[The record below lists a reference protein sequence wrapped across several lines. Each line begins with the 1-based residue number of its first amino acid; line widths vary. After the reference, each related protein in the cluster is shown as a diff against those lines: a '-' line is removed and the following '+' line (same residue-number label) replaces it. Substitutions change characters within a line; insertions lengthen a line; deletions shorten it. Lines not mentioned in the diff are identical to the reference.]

1 MTERVARNVAVVE
14 LIDDLESTG
23 RTITDVDR
31 AVLSGWTGWGAA
43 SKLFE
48 PDDTTLDSARER
60 LSRFF
65 DDDDWAAAK
74 RSTLN
79 AHFTDPAITTAMWS
93 MMQATG
99 FHGGR
104 VLEPGCGTGL
114 FIGTAPMPVRDASSF
129 VGVELEPVT
138 AKVAQLLYPEADVR
152 SIGFEKVRDVDGSF
166 DAAIGNVPFGNYP
179 LFDPLHNPDGLSIHN
194 HFLAKSLAL
203 TKPGGVMAMVT
214 SRYTLDSRNPASRRL
229 LQSYGDL
236 VAAVRLPSGAHQQIA
251 GTQAVTDVLVFKRR
265 HDADVPAPFDW
276 ETTTLL
282 DTDTAAV
289 RANSIFDRK
298 GRGVVVGSI
307 TAGRGMYGD
316 DELIVTKPD
325 DWQQRLASVVDT
337 LGPQLVDLYDPSPA
351 TPVRPEPPQVGGRE
365 LRLKEL
371 YLSDT
376 GALVESTLDGPVAVK
391 TKNKRVGRQ
400 MVALVNLRDTART
413 VMDLQSHG
421 QTPGAVLAWDE
432 ARLEL
437 NRLYDDYARTH
448 GPLNALTDGTG
459 RRVLKTPA
467 RFRTDAGWPLVSA
480 LEVFDQV
487 TGVATKADL
496 FDKWLVRP
504 ERTHLGAETLPEALA
519 ASMARDRVV
528 DVDFIASLVAGDVDA
543 VRAELLNEQLVFADP
558 ETSALVSAEMYL
570 SGNVR
575 SKLAAARAAAE
586 INTSLRSN
594 VDALIKVVPPWLP
607 ADVITARLGSVWID
621 ADDVKAFLVDTP
633 GADPDRLVVEHA
645 ALVGKWAVAPSW
657 SDERSVAATTE
668 WGTDRSNAFELVSD
682 ALNMQPTVL
691 WYTDDDN
698 RRRKDVAAT
707 LEANDKRRDLEERFS
722 EWVWEDPDRA
732 ARLETKFNERFNSTV
747 LTQWDGS
754 RMGELAGLSPAFT
767 PHRHQ
772 LDAVWR
778 VMGTDTS
785 TILPHKVGS
794 GKTAA
799 MVMSARQLK
808 RTGQISKPLFVVKNH
823 MLEQFSS
830 EFQHLYPT
838 AKILVASIDDVSAE
852 KRQTFVARCAS
863 GDWDGVVM
871 TQSTFKKIPA
881 SAETQADFIRDELTI
896 YDEAASAASAAGQ
909 KKAAKEIEKSKAR
922 LNTELSKLLNIE
934 VDADNITFES
944 LGVDY
949 LVVDESHAYKGLKF
963 PTSMQGVAGSTSQ
976 QATDMVVKLDWLRS
990 QYGPKVALFASGTPI
1005 TNTLAEM
1012 WVLKRMLVP
1021 DLLAEHEMQSFDSWA
1036 GTFAQSVTKMELSP
1050 EGGRFRMNT
1059 RLASFDNIPELLTLF
1074 HSFADFLDEDAL
1086 AGIKVPDL
1094 VAGGAEIVLVPGTPQ
1109 LDQLISELGERA
1121 DAIRS
1126 GPKTKDAASKDN
1138 MLVVCNDGRLGS
1150 LDLRL
1155 IGREQPPGT
1164 GKVDFVADKVAT
1176 LWERYRDNV
1185 YFDSTG
1191 GTSDAPGALQVVF
1204 ADKGTPNTER
1214 GWDVYN
1220 ELRDLLA
1227 ERGLDPTRV
1236 RFIHDAKDD
1245 KAKERLFAACR
1256 NGDVDVVVGSTDKIG
1271 VGTNFQDR
1279 LIALHHVDCPW
1290 RPSDIEQREGRAIRQ
1305 GNQNDHIHTI
1315 RYVTS
1320 GSFDPFMYQTLERKQ
1335 RFISQVTASA
1345 TIDPTVRSIDDLDS
1359 EIVLSYAE
1367 LKAISTGNPLIQEHA
1382 EVVAEHA
1389 RMARLAANHDK
1400 TQRQLPGR
1408 IASVERQL
1416 TSAGHRI
1423 DGLAR
1428 VEDNRVNTRGERF
1441 EYTSP
1446 SGRRFTDRP
1455 DAGDSLRETL
1465 RGLRGSEEW
1474 ASVGTIGGLEMQGRS
1489 RDYGEHTGLEF
1500 GVPGVINNI
1509 AGSAVSY
1516 TTRDLFDAS
1525 PHGIMIRAERH
1536 LERVAPELQDLRA
1549 HVESLT
1555 EQATR
1560 ARGLVGQKFG
1570 QVAEIERLA
1579 THIEDLEVEMA
1590 ALEHDGPA
1598 GTGGPD
1604 IGDGPGPSPLGDPA
1618 GPGPNTPQPGAAGA
1632 AGTVD
1637 DRDKQ
1642 FDVPSTPSAVGGGG
1656 IEF

>member
-1 MTERVARNVAVVE
+1 M
-14 LIDDLESTG
+14 
-23 RTITDVDR
+23 
-31 AVLSGWTGWGAA
+31 LSGWTGWGAA

-65 DDDDWAAAK
+65 DDDDWTAAK
-74 RSTLN
+74 RSILN

-93 MMQATG
+93 LMEATG
-99 FHGGR
+99 FDGGR

-114 FIGTAPMPVRDASSF
+114 FIGTAPPAVRRASSF

-138 AKVAQLLYPEADVR
+138 AKVAQLLYPEAEVR
-152 SIGFEKVRDVDGSF
+152 SMGFEKMRDVDGSF

-214 SRYTLDSRNPASRRL
+214 SRYTLDSRNPAARRL

-265 HDADVPAPFDW
+265 TDADVPAPFDW

-289 RANSIFDRK
+289 RANSIFNQD

-307 TAGRGMYGD
+307 IAGRGMYGD
-316 DELIVTKPD
+316 DELLVIKPD
-325 DWQQRLASVVDT
+325 DWQQQLASVVDV
-337 LGPQLVDLYDPSPA
+337 LEPCLAGLYDQSPPA
-351 TPVRPEPPQVGGRE
+351 PVRPGPPQVAGRE
-365 LRLKEL
+365 LRVKEL

-391 TKNKRVGRQ
+391 SKNKRIGRQ
-400 MVALVNLRDTART
+400 MVALVNLRDTARS
-413 VMDLQSHG
+413 VMEMQSHG

-437 NRLYDDYARTH
+437 NRRYDDYIRTH
-448 GPLNALTDGTG
+448 GALNAFSDTTG
-459 RRVLKTPA
+459 RRVVKTPQ
-467 RFRTDAGWPLVSA
+467 RFRKDAGWPVVSA

-496 FDKWLVRP
+496 FNQWLVRP

-528 DVDFIASLVAGDVDA
+528 DVDFIASLVAGDVDS
-543 VRAELLNEQLVFADP
+543 VRAELLTEQLVFDDP
-558 ETSALVSAEMYL
+558 ATSTLVSAEMYL

-575 SKLAAARAAAE
+575 SKLGHARAAASSNSAYE
-586 INTSLRSN
+586 TN
-594 VDALIKVVPPWLP
+594 VDALVEVVPPWLP
-607 ADVITARLGSVWID
+607 AEVIAARLGSVWID
-621 ADDVKAFLVDTP
+621 ADDVKAFLVDTT
-633 GADPDRLVVEHA
+633 GADPERLVVEHA
-645 ALVGKWAVAPSW
+645 PLVGKWVVAPSW

-668 WGTDRSNAFELVSD
+668 WGTDRSNAFELTSD
-682 ALNMQPTVL
+682 ALNLQPTIL
-691 WYTDDDN
+691 WYTDSEN
-698 RRRKDVAAT
+698 RRKKDVEAT
-707 LEANDKRRDLEERFS
+707 LEANDKRQDLEERFS
-722 EWVWEDPDRA
+722 EWVWENPERA
-732 ARLETKFNERFNSTV
+732 SRLEAKFNERFNSTV
-747 LTQWDGS
+747 LTKWDGS
-754 RMGELAGLSPAFT
+754 RMGELPGLSPAFT
-767 PHRHQ
+767 PHKHQ
-772 LDAVWR
+772 IDAVWR

-785 TILPHKVGS
+785 TLLPHKVGS

-799 MVMSARQLK
+799 MVIAARQLK

-830 EFQHLYPT
+830 EFQQLYPT
-838 AKILVASIDDVSAE
+838 AKVLVASIGDVSPE
-852 KRQTFVARCAS
+852 QRKTFVARCAN

-871 TQSTFKKIPA
+871 TQSTFKKIPT
-881 SAETQADFIRDELTI
+881 STETQADFIRDELTI
-896 YDEAASAASAAGQ
+896 YDEAAHAAQQAGHN
-909 KKAAKEIEKSKAR
+909 KAAKEIEKSKAR
-922 LNTELSKLLNIE
+922 LNTALSKLLSIE

-949 LVVDESHAYKGLKF
+949 LMVDESHSYKGVKY
-963 PTSMQGVAGSTSQ
+963 PTSLPGATGSVSQ
-976 QATDMVVKLDWLRS
+976 QATDMLVKLDWLRT
-990 QYGPKVALFASGTPI
+990 QYGPKVATFASGTPI

-1021 DLLAEHEMQSFDSWA
+1021 DLLAELDMQSFDSWA
-1036 GTFAQSVTKMELSP
+1036 GTFARSVTKMELSP
-1050 EGGRFRMNT
+1050 EGGRFRINT

-1074 HSFADFLDEDAL
+1074 QSFADFLDDDAL

-1094 VAGGAEIVLVPGTPQ
+1094 ADGGPEIVLVPGTAQ
-1109 LDQLISELGERA
+1109 LDQLIAELGERA
-1121 DAIRS
+1121 DKIRS
-1126 GPKTKDAASKDN
+1126 GPKTKDALREDN

-1155 IGREQPPGT
+1155 IGREQPAGT
-1164 GKVDFVADKVAT
+1164 GKIDFVADKVAT
-1176 LWERYRDNV
+1176 LWEQYRDNV
-1185 YFDSTG
+1185 YLDSTG
-1191 GTSDAPGALQVVF
+1191 GTSDSLGALQVVF
-1204 ADKGTPNTER
+1204 ADKGTPSKDR
-1214 GWDVYN
+1214 DWDVYN
-1220 ELRDLLA
+1220 ELRDRLV
-1227 ERGLDPTRV
+1227 ERGIEPSRV
-1236 RFIHDAKDD
+1236 RFIHDAGDD

-1256 NGDVDVVVGSTDKIG
+1256 NGDVDVVVGSTEKIG

-1279 LIALHHVDCPW
+1279 LVALHHVDAPW

-1305 GNQNDHIHTI
+1305 GNQNDHVHTI
-1315 RYVTS
+1315 RYVTE
-1320 GSFDPFMYQTLERKQ
+1320 GSFDPYMYQTLERKS
-1335 RFISQVTASA
+1335 RFIAQVTSSG

-1359 EIVLSYAE
+1359 EVTLSYAE

-1382 EVVAEHA
+1382 ERVAGHA
-1389 RMARLAANHDK
+1389 RVARLAANHHK

-1408 IASVERQL
+1408 ISSVERQL
-1416 TSAGHRI
+1416 ETTARRI

-1428 VEDNRVNTRGERF
+1428 VERDRVNTRGDRF

-1455 DAGDSLRETL
+1455 DAGESLRDTL
-1465 RGLRGSEEW
+1465 RGLRGTDDW
-1474 ASVGTIGGLEMQGRS
+1474 APIGTIGGLAMQGRC
-1489 RDYGEHTGLEF
+1489 RDYGEHTGFEF

-1509 AGSAVSY
+1509 AGSTIGYS
-1516 TTRDLFDAS
+1516 TRELFDAS
-1525 PHGIMIRAERH
+1525 PHGIVIRAERH
-1536 LERVAPELQDLRA
+1536 LERVGPELSDLRS
-1549 HVESLT
+1549 HIESLT
-1555 EQATR
+1555 EQAVR
-1560 ARGLVGQKFG
+1560 ARALLGHEFSQS
-1570 QVAEIERLA
+1570 AEIERLA
-1579 THIEDLEVEMA
+1579 TQIADLEVEMA
-1590 ALEHDGPA
+1590 ALEHDGHD
-1598 GTGGPD
+1598 GPD
-1604 IGDGPGPSPLGDPA
+1604 VGEGPDPVPVPDPSGPGPITS
-1618 GPGPNTPQPGAAGA
+1618 GPTLGAAVGPDADHEALFDLPPPSPDA
-1632 AGTVD
+1632 AG
-1637 DRDKQ
+1637 
-1642 FDVPSTPSAVGGGG
+1642 GL
-1656 IEF
+1656 EL